1 MALSRRTFKHMH
13 SAGLM
18 KSHACSHV
26 LAVFDVMVDEVQVQS
41 CTGRRSERRNIQ
53 KTGKKSQKWRKI
65 DSFQLDHKQ
74 HPAFQYVFP
83 YISTLAIFFT
93 SKSVENDFKR
103 TGKNTV
109 AAETGGVCVQGEGET
124 FLLQM

>member
-1 MALSRRTFKHMH
+1 MF
-13 SAGLM
+13 
-18 KSHACSHV
+18 
-26 LAVFDVMVDEVQVQS
+26 
-41 CTGRRSERRNIQ
+41 
-53 KTGKKSQKWRKI
+53 
-65 DSFQLDHKQ
+65 
-74 HPAFQYVFP
+74 FP

-124 FLLQM
+124 FLLQMWENGPVSLSLSVWTV